1 MMLDGCINFLQTL
14 FDLQPKQDRGYCNPG
29 CPTDL
34 GGRSDNIRI
43 NGFQSIAGIF
53 SSNVMNNFP
62 NAAMNVSQM

>member
-43 NGFQSIAGIF
+43 NGFQSVSGIF
-53 SSNVMNNFP
+53 LL
-62 NAAMNVSQM
+62 QM